1 MKVTKVLSLV
11 LTLALLII
19 GAVAVTASAEEAP
32 TLKIASKNLSYDS
45 NISIMFAVETA
56 NTTEAPKLNVYTM
69 ENDTLTFKE
78 TVSATYTPENS
89 LDKVGYAD
97 AYIFFTDGIVAKAL
111 DTEIY
116 VQAVVGETKSAMER
130 YSVVEY
136 CHEMNAKKS
145 TDLYTNIIKYGE
157 TVQKML
163 EAAGKFDG
171 AYATD
176 YKYVTIE
183 DGTLDGTYDSGI
195 YLEGEKVYPQADG
208 ASAWTSSDGKTV
220 ENKGEYVVGKTNVSF
235 TEKVVKTYRPGTYG
249 FEDLAL
255 GANKPSMAQY
265 GGGGM
270 GVNSS
275 YTYEVMSDS
284 VYNSAS
290 KVFKVTPSAGSK
302 HVTLNT
308 NVSDVA
314 SADANAFEISFDFKL
329 EPGKE
334 TTYGALIDNAGGS
347 AIFSLKFKM
356 EGDGDGIYIWN
367 NNNSSENATILSGLT
382 SGYNHIAFK
391 CVEKDGKVVCEIWTN
406 GNHAYDFVTQGNA
419 CEDFT
424 TLSKV
429 RISSTTAL
437 GYLCLD
443 NIYVGLVK

>member
-1 MKVTKVLSLV
+1 M
-11 LTLALLII
+11 
-19 GAVAVTASAEEAP
+19 
-32 TLKIASKNLSYDS
+32 
-45 NISIMFAVETA
+45 
-56 NTTEAPKLNVYTM
+56 
-69 ENDTLTFKE
+69 
-78 TVSATYTPENS
+78 
-89 LDKVGYAD
+89 
-97 AYIFFTDGIVAKAL
+97 AKAL

-163 EAAGKFDG
+163 EADGKFDG

-195 YLEGEKVYPQADG
+195 YLEGEKVYPQAEG
-208 ASAWTSSDGKTV
+208 ADAWTSSDGKTV

-235 TEKVVKTYRPGTYG
+235 TETEVKTYRPGTYG

-255 GANKPSMAQY
+255 GANKPSKAQY
-265 GGGGM
+265 GGNTGM
-270 GVNSS
+270 GVDGT

-290 KVFKVTPSAGSK
+290 KVFKVTPSADFK
-302 HVTLNT
+302 HVTLYT
-308 NVSDVA
+308 NVLDVA
-314 SADANAFEISFDFKL
+314 SADANAFEVSFDFKL

-334 TTYGALIDNAGGS
+334 TTYSALIDTAGGS
-347 AIFSLKFKM
+347 AIFFLKFKM
-356 EGDGDGIYIWN
+356 EADGNGIYIWN
-367 NNNSSENATILSGLT
+367 NKNGSENATILSGLT

-406 GNHAYDFVTQGNA
+406 GAHAYDFVAQNSA

-424 TLSKV
+424 TFSRA
-429 RISSTTAL
+429 RISSTGTAL

-443 NIYVGLVK
+443 NVYVGLVK